1 MHCLYSNVSSEMVH
15 LSREQR
21 RMVDGCVKHDIQT
34 ILKMIFI
41 QGRFVNKRS
50 PSFENAI
57 SECYFKF
64 FTPFSPLIYIIFS
77 VCAHYRVK
85 ARTLKINHSYYRNK
99 NLTYIIRYYPT
110 RSLIPSLSF
119 TLPFALICTL
129 EISMFIVWVHVRV
142 VSRKDD
148 ISYSLTES
156 NRG

>member
-1 MHCLYSNVSSEMVH
+1 MCKTWYTNDFKDDFYLGSFC
-15 LSREQR
+15 EQTVPLLWKR
-21 RMVDGCVKHDIQT
+21 YFGMLFQ
-34 ILKMIFI
+34 IFY
-41 QGRFVNKRS
+41 
-50 PSFENAI
+50 P
-57 SECYFKF
+57 F
-64 FTPFSPLIYIIFS
+64 FTIDIYIIFS
-77 VCAHYRVK
+77 VCVYYRVK

-156 NRG
+156 NRGWEIQTHHQFP